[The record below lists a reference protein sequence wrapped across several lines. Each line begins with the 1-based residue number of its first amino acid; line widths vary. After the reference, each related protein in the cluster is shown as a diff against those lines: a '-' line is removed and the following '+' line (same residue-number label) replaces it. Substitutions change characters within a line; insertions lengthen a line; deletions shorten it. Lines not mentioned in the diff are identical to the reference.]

1 MKKQIIISS
10 LILLVA
16 FSFFFINYFNPIN
29 LEAVKSALFTLV
41 DFTRTKDLRKE
52 NATEREAGKHGYC
65 DNGFDFRQDGNRG
78 MAFR

>member
-29 LEAVKSALFTLV
+29 LEPVKSALFTLA
-41 DFTRTKDLRKE
+41 DFTRTKELRKE
-52 NATEREAGKHGYC
+52 IANLKETLATERETKASYYK
-65 DNGFDFRQDGNRG
+65 NEKEE
-78 MAFR
+78 